1 MSYYVYHVTNLIVIF
16 HITKLFLQRI
26 KFFVTIKNVTLHHN
40 HLLQAVLPA
49 FSSKN
54 IFLAT
59 NMPKFRTVFLYSLS
73 ILAAM
78 FTPYIY
84 SYADDRTGPVEV
96 PRIIKSESTKDDDEE
111 QPYLLLVGQAEKAAN
126 EQNWEEA
133 AARLKDAMSVEPSNP
148 SNVLLLA
155 NLGMIY
161 SYQDKDSLAIATL
174 DEANRIEP
182 KIATIV
188 LNRGRIKLKI
198 GRDKQAY
205 DDFSHVIELDSLNT
219 DARYFH
225 GIIALYS
232 GDMTTAES
240 DFNILKSLR
249 PKSRDTAV
257 ALSSLY
263 SLTGRDR
270 EAIPYYQSLIK
281 DEPAA
286 EYYASLAGCYLATNN
301 LTDAAATISEGLE
314 KYPRDAELYYY
325 RAWLNRDRMLF
336 DEAKADAKLA
346 IKFGASTSR
355 VNALFEK

>member
-1 MSYYVYHVTNLIVIF
+1 MSKFNAAHLYI
-16 HITKLFLQRI
+16 IT
-26 KFFVTIKNVTLHHN
+26 V
-40 HLLQAVLPA
+40 
-49 FSSKN
+49 
-54 IFLAT
+54 
-59 NMPKFRTVFLYSLS
+59 
-73 ILAAM
+73 LAAM

-84 SYADDRTGPVEV
+84 SYADDRTGPIEV
-96 PRIIKSESTKDDDEE
+96 PRIIQSESSKDDDEE
-111 QPYLLLVGQAEKAAN
+111 QPYLLLVGQAEAAAN
-126 EQNWEEA
+126 EQRWDDA
-133 AARLKDAMSVEPSNP
+133 AARLQEAMMVEPSNP

-174 DEANRIEP
+174 DEANRLEP
-182 KIATIV
+182 KIAAIV

-205 DDFSHVIELDSLNT
+205 EDFTHVIELDSLNT

-232 GDMTTAES
+232 GDMITSEA
-240 DFNILKSLR
+240 DFEVLKSLR
-249 PKSRDTAV
+249 PKSRDTAI

-286 EYYASLAGCYLATNN
+286 EYYASLAGCYLATSN
-301 LTDAAATISEGLE
+301 LTEAAATITEGLE
-314 KYPRDAELYYY
+314 KYPLDAELYYY

-336 DEAKADAKLA
+336 DEAKADAKIA
-346 IKFGASTSR
+346 IKLGATPTR
-355 VNALFEK
+355 VNALFEKSK